1 MSVQEGLDR
10 VKLNLIQG
18 RRVILTGASS
28 GIGEAL
34 ASRLL
39 ELEANVLVTARR
51 ESPLIKLKEKYP
63 QQVHWVSGDIT
74 APSTRQRLIET
85 AQEHWGA
92 IDLLVNNAGIG
103 AMGPFAEASPD
114 RLELLMKVNF
124 IAPAELSRLAYPL
137 LVKGEQPA
145 LMNIG
150 SILGHRAVPWKSEYC
165 ASKFAIRGL
174 TAA

>member
-51 ESPLIKLKEKYP
+51 ESPLIELKEKYP
-63 QQVHWVSGDIT
+63 QQVHW
-74 APSTRQRLIET
+74 E
-85 AQEHWGA
+85 
-92 IDLLVNNAGIG
+92 IG
-103 AMGPFAEASPD
+103 
-114 RLELLMKVNF
+114 
-124 IAPAELSRLAYPL
+124 
-137 LVKGEQPA
+137 
-145 LMNIG
+145 
-150 SILGHRAVPWKSEYC
+150 RAHV
-165 ASKFAIRGL
+165 
-174 TAA
+174 

>member
-51 ESPLIKLKEKYP
+51 ESPDQTEREVPAAGAL
-63 QQVHWVSGDIT
+63 G
-74 APSTRQRLIET
+74 QRGY
-85 AQEHWGA
+85 HC
-92 IDLLVNNAGIG
+92 
-103 AMGPFAEASPD
+103 
-114 RLELLMKVNF
+114 
-124 IAPAELSRLAYPL
+124 PL
-137 LVKGEQPA
+137 NTPT
-145 LMNIG
+145 
-150 SILGHRAVPWKSEYC
+150 SD
-165 ASKFAIRGL
+165 
-174 TAA
+174 

>member
-18 RRVILTGASS
+18 RRVVLTGASS

-63 QQVHWVSGDIT
+63 QQVHLS
-74 APSTRQRLIET
+74 LI
-85 AQEHWGA
+85 H
-92 IDLLVNNAGIG
+92 I
-103 AMGPFAEASPD
+103 
-114 RLELLMKVNF
+114 
-124 IAPAELSRLAYPL
+124 
-137 LVKGEQPA
+137 
-145 LMNIG
+145 
-150 SILGHRAVPWKSEYC
+150 
-165 ASKFAIRGL
+165 
-174 TAA
+174 

>member
-10 VKLNLIQG
+10 VKLNLIHG

-85 AQEHWGA
+85 AQEDRRHGA
-92 IDLLVNNAGIG
+92 I
-103 AMGPFAEASPD
+103 
-114 RLELLMKVNF
+114 R
-124 IAPAELSRLAYPL
+124 
-137 LVKGEQPA
+137 
-145 LMNIG
+145 
-150 SILGHRAVPWKSEYC
+150 
-165 ASKFAIRGL
+165 
-174 TAA
+174 